1 MPNPVQDRKL
11 EELLEIITVAKLL
24 ILMSVDIPTKFEP
37 LALGRQGN
45 PK

>member
-24 ILMSVDIPTKFEP
+24 ILMSVGIPTMFEP